1 MACNRVVVEDL
12 TSRAMAP
19 HYFAVEIEVKD
30 IEIEQILQEM
40 YSADSTEQSLS
51 ALKESNCEMS
61 FEDIRFV
68 ELMNRE
74 CAREVKHYK
83 LSLPLRDQDQDFSSN
98 RKMAGL
104 RLHNLKKR
112 FKHDKK
118 FHEVYTN
125 FMQDMISKGHAELQD
140 EKKCQQGKVWYIPHH
155 AVFHPSKPVKLRVVF
170 DFSAEW
176 HGISLNKSFMSS
188 PDLTNQIIGVL
199 VKFGKEPV
207 AVMADIEAMFY
218 QVFVAEKHR
227 SLLSFLWWENG
238 NCNLLPKTYH
248 MNVHVYGGASL
259 PSCSNYA
266 LQKTAVDNETEVAE
280 TPAPTLQLQVYIRKM
295 HISKLNKF

>member
-51 ALKESNCEMS
+51 ALKESNFEMS

-155 AVFHPSKPVKLRVVF
+155 AVFHPSKPVKLRVV
-170 DFSAEW
+170 
-176 HGISLNKSFMSS
+176 
-188 PDLTNQIIGVL
+188 LTSVL
-199 VKFGKEPV
+199 SGMVFHTTNLLC
-207 AVMADIEAMFY
+207 
-218 QVFVAEKHR
+218 QVLLLPIR
-227 SLLSFLWWENG
+227 SLGCW
-238 NCNLLPKTYH
+238 
-248 MNVHVYGGASL
+248 
-259 PSCSNYA
+259 
-266 LQKTAVDNETEVAE
+266 
-280 TPAPTLQLQVYIRKM
+280 
-295 HISKLNKF
+295 